1 MNARKFTNDTK
12 RKLLPFVYLLTLTG
26 WGIYTLTHDYSWQ
39 ALLLFVIGLLMVLR
53 NYHLESERIDEKIAS
68 IAAHSVIGVVILDQ
82 DLRVDFA
89 NKSFSK
95 LTGHTREQ
103 LNGANLQ
110 QYGFSCLNKAMTKL
124 GAKANWKGEI
134 KVTNRFGDHLTLD
147 THITHY
153 KMGMGMSDR
162 YVLRFRDISHRVRL
176 ENKLKN
182 LAEKDPL
189 TGCWNRRRFDKEL
202 ARHASIAD
210 RYAVSNTAL
219 AIIDIEHFK
228 QINDKHGH
236 DVGDEVIKDL
246 GNLMKAQCRETDI
259 VARVGGEE
267 FAIIMPETNTRNAF
281 EAVYRLKEIIQ
292 SKSVLGI
299 TISGGITTINRS
311 VEQSYRRADKALYR
325 AKTLGRNRV
334 CSSEDESIQQA
345 SAKAELGKKHS
356 SHQCNVL

>member
-1 MNARKFTNDTK
+1 MNARKFTHDTK

-68 IAAHSVIGVVILDQ
+68 IAAHSVIGVVILNQ
-82 DLRVDFA
+82 NLRVDFA

-95 LTGHTREQ
+95 LTGHTAKQ
-103 LNGANLQ
+103 LNGEDLQ
-110 QYGFSCLNKAMTKL
+110 KYGFSCLNDAIAKL

-134 KVTNRFGDHLTLD
+134 KVTNRFGDYLTLD

-153 KMGMGMSDR
+153 EMGMGMSDR
-162 YVLRFRDISHRVRL
+162 YVVSFRDISRRVRL
-176 ENKLKN
+176 ENKLKK
-182 LAEKDPL
+182 LAEKDSL

-202 ARHASIAD
+202 ARYANIAD
-210 RYAVSNTAL
+210 RYGSSNTTL
-219 AIIDIEHFK
+219 VILDIDHFK
-228 QINDKHGH
+228 IINDQHGH
-236 DVGDEVIKDL
+236 DVGDEVLKEL
-246 GNLMKAQCRETDI
+246 GSLMQEQSRETDI
-259 VARVGGEE
+259 IARVGGEE
-267 FAIIMPETNTRNAF
+267 FAIIMPETTMRSAF
-281 EAVYRLKEIIQ
+281 EAIYRLKEIIQ

-334 CSSEDESIQQA
+334 CSSDGYSEHIVHTKR
-345 SAKAELGKKHS
+345 AKAFM
-356 SHQCNVL
+356 

>member
-1 MNARKFTNDTK
+1 MNARQFTNDNK
-12 RKLLPFVYLLTLTG
+12 RKLLPIVYLLTITG
-26 WGIYTLTHDYSWQ
+26 WGVYTLTYDYSWQ
-39 ALLLFVIGLLMVLR
+39 ALMLFAIGLLMVIR
-53 NYHLESERIDEKIAS
+53 NYYLESERIDEKIAS

-82 DLRVDFA
+82 YLRVDYV
-89 NKSFSK
+89 NKSFLR
-95 LTGHTREQ
+95 LTGYTSEQ
-103 LNGANLQ
+103 LNGENLKQ
-110 QYGFSCLNKAMTKL
+110 FGFRPLNEALTKL

-162 YVLRFRDISHRVRL
+162 YVLSFRDISHRVRL

-219 AIIDIEHFK
+219 AIIDIDHFK

-281 EAVYRLKEIIQ
+281 EAIYRLKEIIQ

>member
-1 MNARKFTNDTK
+1 M
-12 RKLLPFVYLLTLTG
+12 
-26 WGIYTLTHDYSWQ
+26 
-39 ALLLFVIGLLMVLR
+39 
-53 NYHLESERIDEKIAS
+53 
-68 IAAHSVIGVVILDQ
+68 
-82 DLRVDFA
+82 
-89 NKSFSK
+89 
-95 LTGHTREQ
+95 
-103 LNGANLQ
+103 
-110 QYGFSCLNKAMTKL
+110 
-124 GAKANWKGEI
+124 
-134 KVTNRFGDHLTLD
+134 
-147 THITHY
+147 
-153 KMGMGMSDR
+153 
-162 YVLRFRDISHRVRL
+162 
-176 ENKLKN
+176 
-182 LAEKDPL
+182 
-189 TGCWNRRRFDKEL
+189 

-219 AIIDIEHFK
+219 AIIDIDHFK

-267 FAIIMPETNTRNAF
+267 FAIIMPETSTRNAF
-281 EAVYRLKEIIQ
+281 EAIYRLKEIIQ

>member
-68 IAAHSVIGVVILDQ
+68 IAAHSVIGVVILNQ
-82 DLRVDFA
+82 NLRVDFA

-95 LTGHTREQ
+95 LTGHTAKQ
-103 LNGANLQ
+103 LNGEDLQ
-110 QYGFSCLNKAMTKL
+110 KYGFSCLNDAIAKL

-153 KMGMGMSDR
+153 EMGMGMSDR
-162 YVLRFRDISHRVRL
+162 YVLSFRDISHRVRL

-210 RYAVSNTAL
+210 RYAVSNTTL
-219 AIIDIEHFK
+219 AIIDIDHFK
-228 QINDKHGH
+228 KINDQYGH
-236 DVGDEVIKDL
+236 DVGDEVLKEL
-246 GNLMKAQCRETDI
+246 GSLMQEQSRETDI
-259 VARVGGEE
+259 IARVGGEE
-267 FAIIMPETNTRNAF
+267 FAIIMPETTTRNAF
-281 EAVYRLKEIIQ
+281 EAIYRLKEIIH
-292 SKSVLGI
+292 SRSTLGI
-299 TISGGITTINRS
+299 TVSSGITLINRS
-311 VEQSYRRADKALYR
+311 VEQSYRRADQALYR

-334 CSSEDESIQQA
+334 CNCDDQA
-345 SAKAELGKKHS
+345 NQFAVEVRGEAL
-356 SHQCNVL
+356 Q

>member
-1 MNARKFTNDTK
+1 MNARQFTNDNK
-12 RKLLPFVYLLTLTG
+12 RKLLPIVYLLTITG
-26 WGIYTLTHDYSWQ
+26 WGIYTLTYDYSWQ
-39 ALLLFVIGLLMVLR
+39 ALMLFAIGLLMVIR
-53 NYHLESERIDEKIAS
+53 NYYLESERIDEKIAS

-82 DLRVDFA
+82 YLRVDYV
-89 NKSFSK
+89 NKSFLR
-95 LTGHTREQ
+95 LTGYTSEQ
-103 LNGANLQ
+103 LNGENLKQ
-110 QYGFSCLNKAMTKL
+110 FGFRPLNEALTKL

-162 YVLRFRDISHRVRL
+162 YVLSFRDISHRVRL

-219 AIIDIEHFK
+219 AIIDIDHFK

-281 EAVYRLKEIIQ
+281 EAIYRLKEIIQ

-311 VEQSYRRADKALYR
+311 VEQSYRRADKALYQ

-334 CSSEDESIQQA
+334 CGAKGEPLSKHVSEMEALIATSSR
-345 SAKAELGKKHS
+345 
-356 SHQCNVL
+356 

>member
-68 IAAHSVIGVVILDQ
+68 IAAHSVIGVVILNQ
-82 DLRVDFA
+82 NLRVDFA

-95 LTGHTREQ
+95 LTGHTAKQ
-103 LNGANLQ
+103 LNGEDLKK
-110 QYGFSCLNKAMTKL
+110 YGFSCLNDAIAKL

-153 KMGMGMSDR
+153 EMGMGMSDR
-162 YVLRFRDISHRVRL
+162 YVLSFRDISHRVRL

-210 RYAVSNTAL
+210 RYAVSNTTL
-219 AIIDIEHFK
+219 AIIDIDHFK

-236 DVGDEVIKDL
+236 DVGDEVIKEL
-246 GNLMKAQCRETDI
+246 GELMQAQCRETDI

-267 FAIIMPETNTRNAF
+267 FAIIMPETNKRSAF
-281 EAVYRLKEIIQ
+281 EAIYRLKEIIQ

-334 CSSEDESIQQA
+334 CSSDGYSEHIVHTKR
-345 SAKAELGKKHS
+345 AKAFM
-356 SHQCNVL
+356 

>member
-1 MNARKFTNDTK
+1 MNARQFTNDNK
-12 RKLLPFVYLLTLTG
+12 RKLLPIVYLLTITG
-26 WGIYTLTHDYSWQ
+26 WGIYTLTYDYSWQ
-39 ALLLFVIGLLMVLR
+39 ALMLFAIGLLMVIR
-53 NYHLESERIDEKIAS
+53 NYYLESERIDEKIAS

-82 DLRVDFA
+82 YLRVDYV
-89 NKSFSK
+89 NKSFLR
-95 LTGHTREQ
+95 LTGYTSEQ
-103 LNGANLQ
+103 LNGENLKQ
-110 QYGFSCLNKAMTKL
+110 FGFRPLNEALTKL
-124 GAKANWKGEI
+124 GAKADWKGEI

-162 YVLRFRDISHRVRL
+162 YVLSFRDISHRVRL

-219 AIIDIEHFK
+219 AIIDIDHFK

-281 EAVYRLKEIIQ
+281 EAIYRLKEIIQ

-311 VEQSYRRADKALYR
+311 VEQSYRRADKALYQ

-334 CSSEDESIQQA
+334 CGAKGEPLSKHVSEMEALIATSSR
-345 SAKAELGKKHS
+345 
-356 SHQCNVL
+356 

>member
-1 MNARKFTNDTK
+1 MNARQFTNDNK
-12 RKLLPFVYLLTLTG
+12 RKLLPIVYLLTITG
-26 WGIYTLTHDYSWQ
+26 WGIYTLTYDYSWQ
-39 ALLLFVIGLLMVLR
+39 ALMLFAIGLLMVIR
-53 NYHLESERIDEKIAS
+53 NYYLESERIDEKIAS

-82 DLRVDFA
+82 YLRVDYV
-89 NKSFSK
+89 NKSFLR
-95 LTGHTREQ
+95 LTGYTSEQ
-103 LNGANLQ
+103 LNGENLKQ
-110 QYGFSCLNKAMTKL
+110 FGFRPLNEALTKL

-162 YVLRFRDISHRVRL
+162 YVLSFRDISHRVRL

-219 AIIDIEHFK
+219 AIIDIDHFK

-236 DVGDEVIKDL
+236 DVGDEVIKGL

-281 EAVYRLKEIIQ
+281 EAIYRLKEIIQ

-345 SAKAELGKKHS
+345 SAKAELCKKHS

>member
-95 LTGHTREQ
+95 LTGYTREQ
-103 LNGANLQ
+103 LN
-110 QYGFSCLNKAMTKL
+110 
-124 GAKANWKGEI
+124 GEI

-162 YVLRFRDISHRVRL
+162 YVLSFRDISHRVRL

-219 AIIDIEHFK
+219 AIIDIDHFK

-281 EAVYRLKEIIQ
+281 EAIYRLKEIIQ
-292 SKSVLGI
+292 SQSVLGI

>member
-1 MNARKFTNDTK
+1 
-12 RKLLPFVYLLTLTG
+12 
-26 WGIYTLTHDYSWQ
+26 
-39 ALLLFVIGLLMVLR
+39 MVLR

-95 LTGHTREQ
+95 LTGYTREQ
-103 LNGANLQ
+103 LNGENLQ
-110 QYGFSCLNKAMTKL
+110 QYGFSCLNKAMMKL

-162 YVLRFRDISHRVRL
+162 YVLSFRDISHRVRL
-176 ENKLKN
+176 ENKLKS

-189 TGCWNRRRFDKEL
+189 TGCWNRRRFDEEL
-202 ARHASIAD
+202 ARYANIAG
-210 RYAVSNTAL
+210 RYGFSNATL
-219 AIIDIEHFK
+219 AIIDIDHFK
-228 QINDKHGH
+228 QINDQHGH
-236 DVGDEVIKDL
+236 DVGDVVLKDL
-246 GNLMKAQCRETDI
+246 ARLMKSECRETDI

-281 EAVYRLKEIIQ
+281 EAIYRLKEIIQ

-299 TISGGITTINRS
+299 TVSGGITAINRS
-311 VEQSYRRADKALYR
+311 VEQTYRRADRALYQ

-334 CSSEDESIQQA
+334 CGAKGEPLSKHVSEMEALIATSSR
-345 SAKAELGKKHS
+345 
-356 SHQCNVL
+356 

>member
-1 MNARKFTNDTK
+1 MNARQFTNDNK
-12 RKLLPFVYLLTLTG
+12 RKLLPIVYLLTITG
-26 WGIYTLTHDYSWQ
+26 WGIYTLTYDYSWQ
-39 ALLLFVIGLLMVLR
+39 ALMLFAIGLLMVIR
-53 NYHLESERIDEKIAS
+53 NYYLESERIDEKIAS

-82 DLRVDFA
+82 YLRVDYV
-89 NKSFSK
+89 NKSFLR
-95 LTGHTREQ
+95 LTGYTSEQ
-103 LNGANLQ
+103 LNGENLKQ
-110 QYGFSCLNKAMTKL
+110 FGFRPLNEALTKL

-162 YVLRFRDISHRVRL
+162 YVLSFRDISHRVRL

-219 AIIDIEHFK
+219 AIIDIDHFK

-281 EAVYRLKEIIQ
+281 EAIYRLKEIIQ

>member
-1 MNARKFTNDTK
+1 MNARQFTNDNK
-12 RKLLPFVYLLTLTG
+12 RKLLPIVYLLTITG
-26 WGIYTLTHDYSWQ
+26 WGIYTLTYDYSWQ
-39 ALLLFVIGLLMVLR
+39 ALMLFAIGLLMVIR
-53 NYHLESERIDEKIAS
+53 NYYLESERIDEKIAS

-82 DLRVDFA
+82 YLRVDYV
-89 NKSFSK
+89 NKTFLR
-95 LTGHTREQ
+95 LTGYTSEQ
-103 LNGANLQ
+103 LNGENLKQ
-110 QYGFSCLNKAMTKL
+110 FGFRPLNEALTKL

-162 YVLRFRDISHRVRL
+162 YVLSFRDISHRVRL

-219 AIIDIEHFK
+219 AIIDIDHFK

-281 EAVYRLKEIIQ
+281 EAIYRLKEIIQ

>member
-1 MNARKFTNDTK
+1 MNARQFTNDNK
-12 RKLLPFVYLLTLTG
+12 RKLLPIVYLLTITG
-26 WGIYTLTHDYSWQ
+26 WGVYTLTYDYSWQ
-39 ALLLFVIGLLMVLR
+39 ALMLFAIGLLMVIR
-53 NYHLESERIDEKIAS
+53 NYYLESERIDEKIAS

-82 DLRVDFA
+82 YLRVDYV
-89 NKSFSK
+89 NKSFLR
-95 LTGHTREQ
+95 LTGYTSEQ
-103 LNGANLQ
+103 LNGENLKQ
-110 QYGFSCLNKAMTKL
+110 FGFRPLNEALTKL

-162 YVLRFRDISHRVRL
+162 YVLSFRDISHRVRL

-219 AIIDIEHFK
+219 VSIDIDHFK

-281 EAVYRLKEIIQ
+281 EAIYRLKEIIQ

>member
-1 MNARKFTNDTK
+1 MNARQFTNDNK
-12 RKLLPFVYLLTLTG
+12 RKLLPIVYLLTITG
-26 WGIYTLTHDYSWQ
+26 WGIYTLTYDYSWQ
-39 ALLLFVIGLLMVLR
+39 ALMLFAIGLLMVIR
-53 NYHLESERIDEKIAS
+53 NYYLESERIDEKIAS

-95 LTGHTREQ
+95 LTGYTREQ
-103 LNGANLQ
+103 LNGENLR
-110 QYGFSCLNKAMTKL
+110 QYGFNCLNKAMTKL

-162 YVLRFRDISHRVRL
+162 YVLSFRDISHRVRL

-219 AIIDIEHFK
+219 VIIDIDHFK

-281 EAVYRLKEIIQ
+281 EAIYRLKEIIQ

-299 TISGGITTINRS
+299 TISGGITTISRS

-334 CSSEDESIQQA
+334 CSSEDESIQQV
-345 SAKAELGKKHS
+345 SVKAELSEKHS